1 MNYNNIFLN
10 ALLSSQENQ
19 GNPSW
24 WSRGRTMGRGR
35 GETGDEERQGKAGGV
50 GNRRRRNLKAEQSS
64 KQIGPSLT
72 RIQQPRILG
81 ARNEF
86 ESLGLGKWKNCTEI
100 LT

>member
-1 MNYNNIFLN
+1 MNYNNIFLI
-10 ALLSSQENQ
+10 ALM
-19 GNPSW
+19 
-24 WSRGRTMGRGR
+24 RGRTMGRGR
-35 GETGDEERQGKAGGV
+35 GEIGDEERQGKAGGV
-50 GNRRRRNLKAEQSS
+50 GNRRRNLKAEQSS

-81 ARNEF
+81 ARIEF

>member
-1 MNYNNIFLN
+1 
-10 ALLSSQENQ
+10 
-19 GNPSW
+19 
-24 WSRGRTMGRGR
+24 MGRGR
-35 GETGDEERQGKAGGV
+35 GEIGDEERQGKAGGV
-50 GNRRRRNLKAEQSS
+50 GNRRRNLKAEQSS

-81 ARNEF
+81 ARIEF